1 MTTLLKYIRFLSLDV
16 TLGAALLTTA
26 ISDFIGVELPLSV
39 PVCLAISI
47 WLIYTLDHL
56 LDAKRSHEITI
67 ERHLFHRRNF
77 KILVIN
83 LILIAL
89 AGFYVAW
96 SLPTITFIYG
106 LGLILLVLVY
116 FTLIYFFKNFHF
128 KEVLVAIVYAS
139 GVFLGP
145 ISLIENGVDLQ
156 IISLFT
162 QLLFLALINLVLF
175 SYNDLEKDQADG
187 NPSIV
192 IKLGRE
198 MTQQVLMLFFIL
210 LIVVQLGSLLFFL
223 NNPEFLLFQILFILM
238 TAVLLSLKKWNVF
251 FALNSRYQLIGDS
264 IFFLPAVWLLL

>member
-1 MTTLLKYIRFLSLDV
+1 LTTLLKYIRFLSLDV

-56 LDAKRSHEITI
+56 LDASRSTEITI

-77 KILVIN
+77 KTLVIN

-128 KEVLVAIVYAS
+128 KEALVAIVYAS

-145 ISLIENGVDLQ
+145 VSLIENGVSLQ

-162 QLLFLALINLVLF
+162 QLLFLALINLILF

-223 NNPEFLLFQILFILM
+223 NNPEFLLFQILFIMM

>member
-1 MTTLLKYIRFLSLDV
+1 LTTLLKYIRFLSLDV
-16 TLGAALLTTA
+16 TLGAALLTMA
-26 ISDFIGVELPLSV
+26 ISNFIGVQLPLSV

-56 LDAKRSHEITI
+56 LDAKRSPQITI

-89 AGFYVAW
+89 TGFYVAW

-116 FTLIYFFKNFHF
+116 FTLIYFLKNFHF
-128 KEVLVAIVYAS
+128 KEILVAIVYAS

-156 IISLFT
+156 IISLFI
-162 QLLFLALINLVLF
+162 QLLFLAFINLILF

-198 MTQQVLMLFFIL
+198 TTGLILNILFVILTIVQFVSLLSNLGSSNFFLFQVLFVLMSIVLF
-210 LIVVQLGSLLFFL
+210 
-223 NNPEFLLFQILFILM
+223 
-238 TAVLLSLKKWNVF
+238 SLKKWNNY
-251 FALNSRYQLIGDS
+251 FAANSKYQLIGDG
-264 IFFLPAVWLLL
+264 IFFIPVIWLLI

>member
-16 TLGAALLTTA
+16 TLGAALLTMA
-26 ISDFIGVELPLSV
+26 ISDFIGIELPLSI

-56 LDAKRSHEITI
+56 LDAKRSREISI

-77 KILVIN
+77 KILTIN
-83 LILIAL
+83 FILIAL
-89 AGFYVAW
+89 AGFYVVW

-145 ISLIENGVDLQ
+145 ISLIENAVDLQ
-156 IISLFT
+156 IISFFI
-162 QLLFLALINLVLF
+162 QLLFLALINLILF

-187 NPSIV
+187 NPSMV
-192 IKLGRE
+192 IKLGKE
-198 MTQQVLMLFFIL
+198 MTQQLLILLFIL
-210 LIVVQLGSLLFFL
+210 LIVIQIGSLLFFL
-223 NNPEFLLFQILFILM
+223 DNPDFLLFQILFTLM
-238 TAVLLSLKKWNVF
+238 TAVLLSLKKWDNF
-251 FALNSRYQLIGDS
+251 FALNSRYQLIGDGV
-264 IFFLPAVWLLL
+264 FFMPAIWLLL

>member
-1 MTTLLKYIRFLSLDV
+1 M
-16 TLGAALLTTA
+16 TLGAALLTMA

-39 PVCLAISI
+39 PICLAISI

-56 LDAKRSHEITI
+56 LDAKRSPEITI

-77 KILVIN
+77 KILAIN

-89 AGFYVAW
+89 AGLYVAW

-145 ISLIENGVDLQ
+145 ISLIESGVDLQ
-156 IISLFT
+156 IISLFI
-162 QLLFLALINLVLF
+162 QLLFLALINLILF

-198 MTQQVLMLFFIL
+198 MTQQVLIL
-210 LIVVQLGSLLFFL
+210 LFTLLIIVQLGSLIFFS
-223 NNPEFLLFQILFILM
+223 NNQEFMLFQILFTLM
-238 TAVLLSLKKWNVF
+238 TAVLLSLKKWNSF
-251 FALNSRYQLIGDS
+251 FALNYRYQLIGDG
-264 IFFLPAVWLLL
+264 IFFMPAVWLLI

>member
-1 MTTLLKYIRFLSLDV
+1 M
-16 TLGAALLTTA
+16 TLGAALLTMA
-26 ISDFIGVELPLSV
+26 ISDFIGIELPLSI
-39 PVCLAISI
+39 PLCLAISI

-56 LDAKRSHEITI
+56 LDAKRSPEISI

-77 KILVIN
+77 KILTIN

-89 AGFYVAW
+89 TGFYVVW

-116 FTLIYFFKNFHF
+116 FTLIYFFKNFYF

-145 ISLIENGVDLQ
+145 ISLIENAVDLQ
-156 IISLFT
+156 IISFFI
-162 QLLFLALINLVLF
+162 QLLFLALINLILF

-192 IKLGRE
+192 IKLGKE
-198 MTQQVLMLFFIL
+198 MTQQLLILLFIL
-210 LIVVQLGSLLFFL
+210 LIVIQIGSLLFFL
-223 NNPEFLLFQILFILM
+223 DNPDFLLFQILFTLM
-238 TAVLLSLKKWNVF
+238 TAVLLSLKKWDNF
-251 FALNSRYQLIGDS
+251 FALNSRYQLIGDGV
-264 IFFLPAVWLLL
+264 FFMPAIWLLL